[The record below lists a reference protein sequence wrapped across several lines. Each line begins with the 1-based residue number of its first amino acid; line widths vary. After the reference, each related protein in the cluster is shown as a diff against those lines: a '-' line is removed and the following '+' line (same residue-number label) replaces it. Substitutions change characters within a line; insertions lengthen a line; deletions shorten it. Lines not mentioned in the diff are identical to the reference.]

1 MSCSSQL
8 WTINSISNT
17 FPYELTN
24 RENRFMTEISS
35 QKKFT
40 QTLEEIIEQYSISEP
55 PEFLKVLTALP
66 DSPDKDKMFEDMD
79 EVFRAITSPSELSS
93 KLPKG
98 TTEDTVAKELAKI
111 PDSQKILSEEQ
122 QKMVELFIEMLSS
135 SSSNESQID
144 MNNLRRFA
152 NANFP
157 LSSDTN
163 DEDEAVLLNL
173 LNSQPEAIAEFM
185 QAMMA
190 CHMAGMSKAANLLS
204 RLFAQ
209 HVLVIENDSYQ
220 SLQMDLTK
228 NKGHIEASSQAG
240 KSGRNKRYEKSDKV
254 KDFAIQLYLSGNFK
268 NPHQASQAIVF
279 QVAEFG
285 KSIGYRFTSDYQAP
299 RTIETWL
306 RKYISTLQG

>member
-1 MSCSSQL
+1 MTETSSQ
-8 WTINSISNT
+8 
-17 FPYELTN
+17 E
-24 RENRFMTEISS
+24 
-35 QKKFT
+35 KFT
-40 QTLEEIIEQYSISEP
+40 QTLEEIIEQYSISEQ

-98 TTEDTVAKELAKI
+98 TTEDSAAKELAKI

-122 QKMVELFIEMLSS
+122 QKMIELFMEIVALR
-135 SSSNESQID
+135 SSNESQID
-144 MNNLRRFA
+144 VDYVQRFA
-152 NANFP
+152 NADFP
-157 LSSDTN
+157 LSPETS
-163 DEDEAVLLNL
+163 DEDEALLVSL
-173 LNSQPEAIAEFM
+173 LNSQPVVIAEFM

-190 CHMAGMSKAANLLS
+190 CHMAGITKAANLLS

-220 SLQMDLTK
+220 SLQTDLTK
-228 NKGHIEASSQAG
+228 NKGHLEASSQAG

-254 KDFAIQLYLSGNFK
+254 KNFAIQLYLSGNFK

-299 RTIETWL
+299 RTIETWI
-306 RKYISTLQG
+306 RKHHNASIV

>member
-1 MSCSSQL
+1 
-8 WTINSISNT
+8 
-17 FPYELTN
+17 
-24 RENRFMTEISS
+24 MTEISS

-40 QTLEEIIEQYSISEP
+40 QTLEEIIEQYSISEQ

-79 EVFRAITSPSELSS
+79 EVFRAITSPSKLSS

-98 TTEDTVAKELAKI
+98 TTEDSAAKELAKI

-122 QKMVELFIEMLSS
+122 QKMVEIFIEMLSS
-135 SSSNESQID
+135 SSGNESQID
-144 MNNLRRFA
+144 MNNVRRFA

-190 CHMAGMSKAANLLS
+190 CHMAGMTKAANLLS

-209 HVLVIENDSYQ
+209 HVLIIANDSYQ
-220 SLQMDLTK
+220 SLSGDITRHKGVIETSGNNSKKGQDKRHSK
-228 NKGHIEASSQAG
+228 NRQ
-240 KSGRNKRYEKSDKV
+240 R
-254 KDFAIQLYLSGNFK
+254 KDFALKLYLEKPSR
-268 NPHQASQAIVF
+268 NPKQAAERLFDIVNQYANDIKHPFSSEYQGF
-279 QVAEFG
+279 QTV
-285 KSIGYRFTSDYQAP
+285 YRWFLDAYKKERSKT
-299 RTIETWL
+299 
-306 RKYISTLQG
+306 

>member
-1 MSCSSQL
+1 MTETSSQ
-8 WTINSISNT
+8 
-17 FPYELTN
+17 E
-24 RENRFMTEISS
+24 
-35 QKKFT
+35 KFT
-40 QTLEEIIEQYSISEP
+40 QTLEGIIEQYSISEP

-135 SSSNESQID
+135 SSGNESQID
-144 MNNLRRFA
+144 MNYVRRFA
-152 NANFP
+152 NADFP
-157 LSSDTN
+157 LSLETSD
-163 DEDEAVLLNL
+163 DDEALLVSL

-190 CHMAGMSKAANLLS
+190 CHMAGMTKAANLLS

-209 HVLVIENDSYQ
+209 HVLIIENDSYQ
-220 SLQMDLTK
+220 SLCGDITRHKGVIETSGNNSKKGQDKRHLK
-228 NKGHIEASSQAG
+228 NRQRKEFAL
-240 KSGRNKRYEKSDKV
+240 KLYYEKPS
-254 KDFAIQLYLSGNFK
+254 K
-268 NPHQASQAIVF
+268 NPKQA
-279 QVAEFG
+279 AERLFHLINQYAHD
-285 KSIGYRFTSDYQAP
+285 IGNPFSSEYQGMQTIYRWFLSANKKQD
-299 RTIETWL
+299 
-306 RKYISTLQG
+306 

>member
-1 MSCSSQL
+1 
-8 WTINSISNT
+8 
-17 FPYELTN
+17 
-24 RENRFMTEISS
+24 MTEISS

-66 DSPDKDKMFEDMD
+66 NSPDKDKMFEDMH

-111 PDSQKILSEEQ
+111 PDSQKILSKEQ

-144 MNNLRRFA
+144 MDYVRRFA
-152 NANFP
+152 NAGLP
-157 LSSDTN
+157 LSPETS
-163 DEDEAVLLNL
+163 DEDEALLLSL
-173 LNSQPEAIAEFM
+173 LNSQPEPIAEFM

-190 CHMAGMSKAANLLS
+190 CHMAGMTKAANLLN

-220 SLQMDLTK
+220 SLQTELTK
-228 NKGHIEASSQAG
+228 NKGLFETASKAG
-240 KSGRNKRYEKSDKV
+240 KEGRNKRYTNRDKV
-254 KDFAIQLYLSGNFK
+254 LEYTIELYKQRNYE
-268 NPHQASQAIVF
+268 NPHQAAQLITAKVLTF
-279 QVAEFG
+279 AENV
-285 KSIGYRFTSDYQAP
+285 GYKFSSPYQAT
-299 RTIETWL
+299 RTITNWL
-306 RKYISTLQG
+306 SQSAKSLK

>member
-1 MSCSSQL
+1 
-8 WTINSISNT
+8 
-17 FPYELTN
+17 
-24 RENRFMTEISS
+24 MTEISS

-40 QTLEEIIEQYSISEP
+40 QTLEEIIEQYSISEQ

-66 DSPDKDKMFEDMD
+66 DSPDKHKMFEDMD

-98 TTEDTVAKELAKI
+98 TTEDSAAKELAKI

-122 QKMVELFIEMLSS
+122 QKMVEIFIEMLSS
-135 SSSNESQID
+135 SSGNDSQID
-144 MNNLRRFA
+144 MNNVRRFA

-190 CHMAGMSKAANLLS
+190 CHMAGMTKAANLLS

-209 HVLVIENDSYQ
+209 HVLVIENESYLT
-220 SLQMDLTK
+220 LQTDITK
-228 NKGHIEASSQAG
+228 HKELFDKASKSG
-240 KSGRNKRYEKSDKV
+240 SSGRNKRHGTRDKV
-254 KDFAIQLYLSGNFK
+254 VAYAIQLYNQRNYD
-268 NPHQASQAIVF
+268 NPHQAAQMITE
-279 QVAEFG
+279 QVLDFA
-285 KSIGYRFTSDYQAP
+285 KSVGYSFSSPYQAT
-299 RTIETWL
+299 RTINSWL
-306 RKYISTLQG
+306 SSQQTNR

>member
-1 MSCSSQL
+1 MTETSSQ
-8 WTINSISNT
+8 
-17 FPYELTN
+17 E
-24 RENRFMTEISS
+24 
-35 QKKFT
+35 KFT
-40 QTLEEIIEQYSISEP
+40 QTLEGIIEQYSIPEP

-111 PDSQKILSEEQ
+111 PDSQKILSKEQ

-144 MNNLRRFA
+144 MDYVRRFA
-152 NANFP
+152 NAGLP
-157 LSSDTN
+157 LSPETS
-163 DEDEAVLLNL
+163 DEDEALLLSL
-173 LNSQPEAIAEFM
+173 LNSQPEPIAEFM

-190 CHMAGMSKAANLLS
+190 CHMAGMTKAANLLN

-209 HVLVIENDSYQ
+209 HVLVIENESYQ
-220 SLQMDLTK
+220 SLQTDLTK

-254 KDFAIQLYLSGNFK
+254 KDFAIKLYQKGGYK
-268 NPHQASQAIVF
+268 NPHQASQLIASEV
-279 QVAEFG
+279 ENYG
-285 KSIGYRFTSDYQAP
+285 KSVGYRFTSDYQAP

-306 RKYISTLQG
+306 RKSAKTRD